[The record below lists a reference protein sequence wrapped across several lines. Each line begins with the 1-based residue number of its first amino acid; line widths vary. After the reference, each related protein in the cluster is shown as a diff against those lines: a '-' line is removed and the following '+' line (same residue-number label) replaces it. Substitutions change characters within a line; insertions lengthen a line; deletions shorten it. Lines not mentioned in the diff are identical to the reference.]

1 MTQRRWLVTGCST
14 GLGRALAENLAR
26 TGELALVTAR
36 NPRTLH
42 DLAEANSDH
51 ILTAPLDV
59 RDDQQ
64 CQAAVDLATHRFG
77 GVDVLVNN
85 AGYGQFGSVEE
96 VSDQQI
102 RDQLETNLLGAWR
115 LLRMV
120 LPQWRERRSGH
131 AILVSSLSGSMPLP
145 GLSAYTASKFA
156 LEGLGA
162 SLANDTTHLG
172 IKTTILQLGAFTT
185 DYGKSLAEPATRIAD
200 YAPAEE
206 GMLTAIRNV
215 AEYDLSSSPQLFALL
230 VRKLVDMDQ
239 PPLHAPFGRDVEV
252 YLSEALAAKHRAFEH
267 ALATGMHREEWLT
280 T

>member
-1 MTQRRWLVTGCST
+1 MTQRRWLITGCST

-36 NPRTLH
+36 NPHTLH
-42 DLAEANSDH
+42 DLARANSDH
-51 ILTAPLDV
+51 ILTAALDV

-64 CQAAVDLATHRFG
+64 CQAAVDLATQRFG

-96 VSDQQI
+96 VSDQEI
-102 RDQLETNLLGAWR
+102 RDQLETNLLGPWR

-162 SLANDTTHLG
+162 SLANDTAHLG
-172 IKTTILQLGAFTT
+172 IKTTILQLGAFAT
-185 DYGKSLAEPATRIAD
+185 DYGRSLAEPATRIPD

-206 GMLTAIRNV
+206 GMFTAIRNV
-215 AEYDLSSSPQLFALL
+215 ADYELSTSPQLFALL

-239 PPLHAPFGRDVEV
+239 PPLHAPFGHGVET
-252 YLSEALAAKHRAFEH
+252 YLSVALAARHRAFEH